1 MIRKETFELISK
13 ECWWRLDKDS
23 DYGNCNSG
31 SIIECTYENCH
42 CVKHANKNMENYPTE
57 PEAFA
62 NVMLD
67 IFKKYVIEE
76 YDKEDVHRHMDNE
89 IMNLLKA
96 LGYHEAAYIFEETDK
111 WYS

>member
-13 ECWWRLDKDS
+13 ECWWRLENGGCSAKKD
-23 DYGNCNSG
+23 NT
-31 SIIECTYENCH
+31 IIECTYENCH
-42 CVKHANKNMENYPTE
+42 CVKHANKNMENYPTD

-67 IFKKYVIEE
+67 IYKKYVIEE
-76 YDKEDVHRHMDNE
+76 YDQEDVHRQMDNE